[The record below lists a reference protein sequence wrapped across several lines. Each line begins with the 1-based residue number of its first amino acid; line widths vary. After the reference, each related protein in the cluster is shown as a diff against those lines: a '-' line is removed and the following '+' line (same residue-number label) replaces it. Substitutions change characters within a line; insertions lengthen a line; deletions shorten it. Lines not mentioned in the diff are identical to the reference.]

1 MLPAMANDLANK
13 TFIVTGATSGIGKV
27 TAKELARAGAHV
39 ILACRSRDKTAA
51 VIDEIQRDT
60 GNAHVEFIALDLGDL
75 ASVRACAEAIAAR
88 NLPIHG
94 LINNAGLAGSRGLT
108 KDGFELTWGTNHLGP
123 YLFTR
128 LLLDRIKQ
136 AGQARIVNVASA
148 SHYNARGIDWDAM
161 KQPTR
166 SATGMREYAVSK
178 LSNVLF
184 AKELA
189 RRLDGTGVTTYALH
203 PGVVATDVWR
213 RVPAPLRW
221 LIKRFMIT
229 PEEGAVASLRC
240 ATDPELA
247 GQTGR
252 YYDVGG
258 KEKEPNR
265 VANDAELAKAL
276 WTRSAEW
283 CGLPACSPNRA
294 RCACVYS
301 RSAARLEFSDQAQA
315 PQTMR
320 RRACGAGGSRSSVRL
335 MLGGCVATSA
345 SVA

>member
-1 MLPAMANDLANK
+1 VVSKIDSPGAIEIGFLGPWYFRVMPATAPDLANK
-13 TFIVTGATSGIGKV
+13 TFIVTGANTGIGKV

-39 ILACRSRDKTAA
+39 VLACRSQDKTAA
-51 VIDEIQRDT
+51 VIDEIKRET
-60 GNAHVEFIALDLGDL
+60 GNANVEYVHLDLGDL
-75 ASVRACAEAIAAR
+75 ASVRACAEAIRAR

-94 LINNAGLAGSRGLT
+94 LINNAGMAGARGLT
-108 KDGFELTWGTNHLGP
+108 RDGFELTWGTNHLGP

-136 AGQARIVNVASA
+136 AGPARIVNVASA
-148 SHYNARGIDWDAM
+148 SHYRAKGIDWDAVR
-161 KQPTR
+161 KPTR
-166 SATGMREYAVSK
+166 TTTGMDEYAVSK

-189 RRLDGTGVTTYALH
+189 RRLEGTGVTTYALH

-229 PEEGAVASLRC
+229 PEQGAEASLRC
-240 ATDPELA
+240 ATDPALA

-258 KEKEPNR
+258 VEKEPNP
-265 VANDAELAKAL
+265 VANDVELAKAL

-283 CGLPACSPNRA
+283 AGLPA
-294 RCACVYS
+294 
-301 RSAARLEFSDQAQA
+301 
-315 PQTMR
+315 
-320 RRACGAGGSRSSVRL
+320 
-335 MLGGCVATSA
+335 
-345 SVA
+345 